1 MSVACELTEAVD
13 QLLSKYGYSIPK
25 SDAERL
31 YSLWQLERK
40 APEIGKAELS
50 EKLAAR
56 LAKARFLSADAE
68 EMKKTR
74 ELIEV
79 IRICNSHS
87 SSKQDGTRGQQ

>member
-1 MSVACELTEAVD
+1 LVT
-13 QLLSKYGYSIPK
+13 K
-25 SDAERL
+25 SDRERL

-40 APEIGKAELS
+40 TPEIGKAELRQ
-50 EKLAAR
+50 KFAAR

-79 IRICNSHS
+79 IRICNNHS
-87 SSKQDGTRGQQ
+87 SSKQNGTRGQQ